1 MAFSHP
7 SPARVDAKRK
17 FVQVGAIMARE
28 GSGVGEGEGTDTGRR
43 GPFGMGVVN
52 ALLLGLAALVIVI
65 GYVLLDHGSVT
76 AAPVLLALGYA
87 VLIPAGLLYG
97 YRSAGGDET

>member
-1 MAFSHP
+1 
-7 SPARVDAKRK
+7 
-17 FVQVGAIMARE
+17 MARQPSGIEE
-28 GSGVGEGEGTDTGRR
+28 GGGRGAGRR
-43 GPFGMGVVN
+43 GPAGMGVIN
-52 ALLLGLAALVIVI
+52 ALLLGLAVLVIVI

-97 YRSAGGDET
+97 YGSAGGEES